1 MSHESGCCLS
11 GNRTGMTNL
20 VTKFS
25 RPDWFTFDFD
35 CNMFIFMFIY
45 FFWVTIEFICSL
57 VLFYL

>member
-20 VTKFS
+20 VTTFS
-25 RPDWFTFDFD
+25 WPDWFTSDLIVICLFVF
-35 CNMFIFMFIY
+35 F
-45 FFWVTIEFICSL
+45 FFWLQLSLYICSL

>member
-35 CNMFIFMFIY
+35 CNMF
-45 FFWVTIEFICSL
+45 FFFG
-57 VLFYL
+57 YN

>member
-11 GNRTGMTNL
+11 GNRTGMTDL

-35 CNMFIFMFIY
+35 CNMF
-45 FFWVTIEFICSL
+45 FFFVTIEFICSL

>member
-11 GNRTGMTNL
+11 GNRTGMTDL

-35 CNMFIFMFIY
+35 CNMF
-45 FFWVTIEFICSL
+45 FFFLGGVTNEFICSL
-57 VLFYL
+57 VLFYF